1 MSVSEAV
8 KLLSE
13 LTPLLIA
20 IITIITNVKFISYKI
35 DVLEKKVE
43 KHNNVV
49 EDVAV
54 VKRDLKTAFNHID
67 DIKTDINRIEDR
79 LNSSKK

>member
-1 MSVSEAV
+1 MSMREAIE
-8 KLLSE
+8 LLSE
-13 LTPLLIA
+13 FTPLLIA
-20 IITIITNVKFISYKI
+20 VITIVTNIKFISYKI

-54 VKRDLKTAFNHID
+54 IKRDMKTSFNHID
-67 DIKTDINRIEDR
+67 DIKADINRIEDR
-79 LNSSKK
+79 LNSIKK

>member
-1 MSVSEAV
+1 MSMREAIE
-8 KLLSE
+8 LLSE
-13 LTPLLIA
+13 FTPLLIA
-20 IITIITNVKFISYKI
+20 VITIVTNIKFISYKI

-54 VKRDLKTAFNHID
+54 IKRDLKTSFNHID
-67 DIKTDINRIEDR
+67 DIKADINRIEDR

>member
-20 IITIITNVKFISYKI
+20 VITIITNIKFISYKI

-49 EDVAV
+49 EDVAII
-54 VKRDLKTAFNHID
+54 KRDMKTSFNYID
-67 DIKTDINRIEDR
+67 NIKEDINRIEDR
-79 LNSSKK
+79 LNDAKK

>member
-1 MSVSEAV
+1 MSTREAIE
-8 KLLSE
+8 LLSE

-20 IITIITNVKFISYKI
+20 IITIVTNVKFISYKI

-54 VKRDLKTAFNHID
+54 IKRDMKTSFNNIN
-67 DIKTDINRIEDR
+67 DIKADINRIEDR